1 MNQYDKLNSS
11 DTAPS
16 RQSDFHEE
24 TVEESLLRMEQLRD
38 SITVMDVPFNKH
50 VTFPVLLILTLG
62 LVLIFVLAIL

>member
-1 MNQYDKLNSS
+1 
-11 DTAPS
+11 
-16 RQSDFHEE
+16 
-24 TVEESLLRMEQLRD
+24 MEQLRD